1 MHGVSAAPG
10 GRTSHTCV
18 ATGQEPGEV
27 KVLVLGMGSDPGR
40 APRSLLALTAAS
52 GRAGLFFFSLWW
64 ARDMHPSSTLG

>member
-18 ATGQEPGEV
+18 TTGQEPGEV

-40 APRSLLALTAAS
+40 APRSKAD
-52 GRAGLFFFSLWW
+52 RAGLDCCF
-64 ARDMHPSSTLG
+64 REG